1 MSVSFR
7 CQMSVTYQ
15 CALYLCPRHNQCTNH
30 ESAAAMHKIYLAQEI
45 NVFMYSGFLVS
56 QAMVA
61 FTRSSYKVL
70 IGNIDGVIVT

>member
-1 MSVSFR
+1 
-7 CQMSVTYQ
+7 
-15 CALYLCPRHNQCTNH
+15 
-30 ESAAAMHKIYLAQEI
+30 MHKIYLAQEI